1 MFVLVDRVMSE
12 TALQDHLP
20 VDVKRV
26 CDLYDVKV
34 EGYYDSSFDREFEE
48 RLKDV
53 PLLKEVA
60 DFLEKAPVHQ

>member
-1 MFVLVDRVMSE
+1 MTESRCSTCQNRCVV
-12 TALQDHLP
+12 THLP
-20 VDVKRV
+20 EDVKRV

-53 PLLKEVA
+53 PLLKEAA